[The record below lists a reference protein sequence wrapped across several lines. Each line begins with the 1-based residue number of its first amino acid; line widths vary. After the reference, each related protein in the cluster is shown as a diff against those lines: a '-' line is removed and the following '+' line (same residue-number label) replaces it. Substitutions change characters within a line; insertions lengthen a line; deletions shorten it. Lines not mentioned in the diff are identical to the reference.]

1 MNTKRHERGEQ
12 CMAAPDNV
20 HEAWWIGKMSYFFEW
35 FCLLLIAVP
44 LVMAYRSIPAED
56 RFAKQSDEGYYMK
69 YAQAFAEEGVRSIPK
84 ALRRYLDTPELQ
96 AFPHPG
102 RFGFTLF
109 TGMWLKVFPDTYRS
123 LAHLSFVAAIL
134 FLILSYYFARRY
146 LGLEVAALYT
156 LLLACSPLLMG
167 ASRRV
172 LQDSVLH
179 LFWAVPFWLFFE
191 YLMTK
196 RRWAFVGSIAAL
208 IVALTIKEVSIFL
221 IFFFVFSWIVFKIFY
236 TKDLPLRDFAW
247 LVLAPP
253 IGAAVLYLIFLGGLG
268 NFSSLVDFTLGVH
281 LSGSPSPGVTSYSQ
295 FATGPWFKYLLDFL
309 LVSPWATVLCL
320 GYIFHLL
327 AVRKMGPLHAYGLL
341 YFILVYGLLSCLK
354 STKIVRFGMSLD
366 IVLYLF
372 AVLALLQLLR
382 SKRWW
387 ALYTVELAALLICY
401 TQLRIFWKIFVEMT
415 TYDTISVW
423 LLLAHKIIPYFYMV
437 R

>member
-1 MNTKRHERGEQ
+1 MN
-12 CMAAPDNV
+12 APQNV

-35 FCLLLIAVP
+35 CCLLLIAVP
-44 LVMAYRSIPAED
+44 LVMAYRHIPKED
-56 RFAKQSDEGYYMK
+56 RFAKSSDEGYYMK
-69 YAQAFAEEGVRSIPK
+69 YAQAFAEEGPRSIPK
-84 ALRRYLDTPELQ
+84 ALHRYLDTPAQQ

-102 RFGFTLF
+102 RFGYTLI

-123 LAHLSFVAAIL
+123 LAHLSFLAAVL
-134 FLILSYYFARRY
+134 FLVLSYYFARRY

-172 LQDSVLH
+172 LQDSVLN
-179 LFWAVPFWLFFE
+179 LFWALPFWLFFE

-196 RRWAFVGSIAAL
+196 RRWAFAGFCVSFIA
-208 IVALTIKEVSIFL
+208 ALTIKEASIIL
-221 IFFFVFSWIVFKIFY
+221 LFFFIFSWLVFKVFF
-236 TKDLPLRDFAW
+236 TKDLPLADFAW

-253 IGAAVLYLIFLGGLG
+253 VGTALLYLIFLGGMG
-268 NFSSLVDFTLGVH
+268 NLSSLVDFTFAVH
-281 LSGSPSPGVTSYSQ
+281 LSGEPSPGITSYSQ

-309 LVSPWATVLCL
+309 LVSPWATVLCV
-320 GYIFHLL
+320 GYTFYLV

-341 YFILVYGLLSCLK
+341 YFVLVYGLLSCLK

-366 IVLYLF
+366 IVIYLF

-387 ALYTVELAALLICY
+387 GMYSVQLAVLLICF
-401 TQLRIFWKIFVEMT
+401 TQLRIFWKIFVDMT

-423 LLLAHKIIPYFYMV
+423 LLLAHKIIPYFYMM